1 MEHGLSSFVNFS
13 YYPVN
18 HVDGATGAFV
28 CQSVDNGTVTDLDC
42 EGTRY
47 DSCLVDVYGGGG
59 VAKQRGIARFL
70 RCYEGPYANEEALAN
85 ASRREPCFRAAGLAF
100 APVRA
105 CYANRA
111 RVSQL
116 AQRFNRSKALMMAS
130 LGAAHAP
137 WDPGY
142 FPHIFVDGKHQWN
155 MTWTSLTRTLCAA
168 IADSDGVVQG
178 PPACAPVRLR
188 LRFTVSGSD
197 AVSGLGSGS
206 SSGAPDRDWR
216 GAVVQAVNGAASEDA
231 FPRHFETDDDG
242 SGYPGHAYGG
252 HSYVNAR
259 AVDADSSTCGTSTRG
274 SSTAAVA
281 VDCVVVVLR
290 AFSANALSGVQSR
303 SAGVFQSTLATALH
317 VPADAI
323 GDVLIQEL

>member
-1 MEHGLSSFVNFS
+1 MNFS

-168 IADSDGVVQG
+168 IADSDGVVQR

-206 SSGAPDRDWR
+206 SSGAPDRDCSSSSL
-216 GAVVQAVNGAASEDA
+216 ACGAAYVVFGNPDVFVAGASDILVEDL
-231 FPRHFETDDDG
+231 
-242 SGYPGHAYGG
+242 
-252 HSYVNAR
+252 
-259 AVDADSSTCGTSTRG
+259 TCGPG
-274 SSTAAVA
+274 SCPGLACRCAV
-281 VDCVVVVLR
+281 CVSRRLSVTQARIRLH
-290 AFSANALSGVQSR
+290 AFSTTVTHAL
-303 SAGVFQSTLATALH
+303 
-317 VPADAI
+317 
-323 GDVLIQEL
+323 